1 MEPPSITQFFASEL
15 GAPLANPRWS
25 WGSWHEATN
34 RIFLR
39 VWAHDH
45 IQAQDQVRMVRL
57 LREDWTRTS
66 AGYNERA
73 RHIEGIRS
81 GAEAFGV
88 IATAAPR
95 GAGHIR
101 IQSYDFRSLVRLG
114 ALVHWAKDP
123 TSVFALIGPKV
134 PVTKIGTQTRSV
146 GGEAADIAELIAR
159 RDLEKSPTRRRAL
172 IDARLGQGKFRRQLL
187 AKWDNACA
195 VTGASVQEA
204 LRASHIKP
212 WVRSTDQQRLDPNNG
227 LPLVG
232 TLDALFDRGLISFDN
247 SGRMLIS
254 DRVQKNQR
262 QILHLRGQLRLALN
276 EKQVDFLAF
285 HRNECFRG

>member
-1 MEPPSITQFFASEL
+1 MEPPSITQFFANEL

-45 IQAQDQVRMVRL
+45 IEAQDQAQMVRL

-73 RHIEGIRS
+73 RHIESIRS

-88 IATAAPR
+88 VATAAPR

-101 IQSYDFRSLVRLG
+101 IQSYDSRSLVRLG
-114 ALVHWAKDP
+114 ALVRWEKDP
-123 TSVFALIGPKV
+123 TSVFALIGPSV
-134 PVTKIGTQTRSV
+134 PVTQIGTQTRSV

-159 RDLEKSPTRRRAL
+159 RDLEETNAPSCPHRCAFGSRKIPAPTV
-172 IDARLGQGKFRRQLL
+172 GQMG
-187 AKWDNACA
+187 
-195 VTGASVQEA
+195 
-204 LRASHIKP
+204 
-212 WVRSTDQQRLDPNNG
+212 QRLCRHRHLCARGTASISYKAVGKKYRPTTTRPRQWAPISG
-227 LPLVG
+227 HLGCPL
-232 TLDALFDRGLISFDN
+232 
-247 SGRMLIS
+247 
-254 DRVQKNQR
+254 
-262 QILHLRGQLRLALN
+262 
-276 EKQVDFLAF
+276 
-285 HRNECFRG
+285 